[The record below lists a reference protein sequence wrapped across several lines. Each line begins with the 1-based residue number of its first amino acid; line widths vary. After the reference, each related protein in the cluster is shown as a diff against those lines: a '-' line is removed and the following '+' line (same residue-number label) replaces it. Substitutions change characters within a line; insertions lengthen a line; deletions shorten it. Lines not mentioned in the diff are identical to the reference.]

1 MDALEASRLVLE
13 TENEEFAYLGDR
25 FFGKE
30 VSIKRLAFNHIG
42 LSYEFRNEP
51 IYEYLTELLVQHPK
65 CWLKN
70 EYHTEDGD
78 CAIWIARMVDG
89 NPSVQEFEWQEL
101 FIEEA
106 LGSQDF
112 SKTTETSVQQGLT
125 EDDEICSP
133 VADEVTRKVVQRKN

>member
-1 MDALEASRLVLE
+1 MNKSFPFFEICYCNFYIPKAPICINNYMGIDGRQHLELYGPKESMDALEASRLVLE
-13 TENEEFAYLGDR
+13 TENEEFAYLGTR

-78 CAIWIARMVDG
+78 CAIWIARMV
-89 NPSVQEFEWQEL
+89 
-101 FIEEA
+101 
-106 LGSQDF
+106 
-112 SKTTETSVQQGLT
+112 
-125 EDDEICSP
+125 
-133 VADEVTRKVVQRKN
+133 